1 MTVSG
6 SRVQGVS
13 LSFHQSVKEKCYID
27 PVGVTHLHAKKRKS
41 RMKRVIKLPT
51 VSSKMAD
58 IPANEYSLRK
68 YDDNILGDD
77 LLGPG
82 AVKINPTDGFIIGS
96 PEKTAKGDAAG
107 MLDRS
112 AVEPALPPVGPV
124 SGRSQQLRKDH

>member
-1 MTVSG
+1 MSSRFVITNPSSQVSG

-68 YDDNILGDD
+68 YGKKPIKVSPYPRALIRRAQ
-77 LLGPG
+77 
-82 AVKINPTDGFIIGS
+82 AVLQPNMGVSINL
-96 PEKTAKGDAAG
+96 K
-107 MLDRS
+107 
-112 AVEPALPPVGPV
+112 V
-124 SGRSQQLRKDH
+124 